1 MLILEYISYL
11 NTETLMNIQLQRII
25 RKYEFLL
32 KDWQDVSEIS
42 TVANQEMFREIN
54 LNKPDNIFEGDYTR
68 DEALADEFDE
78 EEVESDQ
85 VLKKLFRKL
94 VVRCHPDKLSAELEP
109 GEKLRI
115 SSLYAQAIEA
125 HDEKNWA
132 LMIVVAIKLG
142 VELPPEAADRLVQI
156 EEEATTLEAKIK
168 NTTSSPAW
176 QFYHADAETRAEII
190 KTYIKNL
197 VAIKAFKAN
206 KKAQEKLILGLGHPR
221 TGTGYTA
228 KLLQSWGLDVG
239 HEKLGEHGT
248 VDWSLAAGQSLWQA
262 VKLQDWT
269 WQHSIYCV
277 RDPKEAIPSIV
288 YTEDIQSHSIDFRK
302 ENGVI
307 VSVNPIVT
315 AINSITKWDHLI
327 SLLEPEIIYRIEDEG
342 QELFEHLKS
351 MGIGIKWSD
360 AVLGQKQNTRTHKS
374 WDEMIAEFGEVPAK
388 SKIRINQYCRKYGYD
403 LV

>member
-1 MLILEYISYL
+1 
-11 NTETLMNIQLQRII
+11 MNRRLQRLI

-32 KDWQDVSEIS
+32 EDWYDISEIS
-42 TVANQEMFREIN
+42 QAANQEMFREIN
-54 LNKPDNIFEGDYTR
+54 LNKPQGIFENDYTK
-68 DEALADEFDE
+68 ADVEE
-78 EEVESDQ
+78 EPLIEEVESDL
-85 VLKKLFRKL
+85 VLKKLFRK
-94 VVRCHPDKLSAELEP
+94 VVVKCHPDKLSANLTSS
-109 GEKLRI
+109 EKNILY
-115 SSLYAQAIEA
+115 SLYDQAIEA

-142 VELPPEAADRLVQI
+142 VELPPEAADRVTQI
-156 EEEATTLEAKIK
+156 EEEARMLEEKIK

-176 QFYHADAETRAEII
+176 QFYYADEEAKAEII
-190 KTYIKNL
+190 KTYINNL
-197 VAIKAFKAN
+197 VAIKAFNAN

-248 VDWSLAAGQSLWQA
+248 VDWSLAAGKSLWQA

-269 WQHSIYCV
+269 WQHIIYCV
-277 RDPKEAIPSIV
+277 RDPQKSIPSIV
-288 YTEDIQSHSIDFRK
+288 YTEDNRAMSINFRK

-307 VSVNPIVT
+307 VSANPIVT
-315 AINSITKWDHLI
+315 AVNSIARWDHLI

-351 MGIGIKWSD
+351 MGVGVEWSD
-360 AVLGQKQNTRTHKS
+360 AVLGQQENARAHKS
-374 WDEMIAEFGEVPAK
+374 WQEMIAEFGEVPAK
-388 SKIRINQYCRKYGYD
+388 SKIRINQYCRKYGYG